1 MSIRLDQYTMA
12 MYRDHALNQQVMQW
26 KCALFSIVVYETVVA
41 QVKLSAAA

>member
-1 MSIRLDQYTMA
+1 MLVLFLI
-12 MYRDHALNQQVMQW
+12 HALYQQVMQW